1 MNQIKFFGVLCFVLA
16 SLPLWGQDKL
26 QIELNGTA
34 DLEYM
39 KGGISSHY
47 YLNGIHKDLKDGAV
61 RPLELNFLAKIRFNP
76 HLSSNFRVQM
86 ERDEG
91 LKFNQLRLAQANLNW
106 QPGESPL
113 QFTLGRFVT
122 PFGMFSNLQL
132 START
137 FVDVPLAYGY
147 FANISEQIGQV
158 NNLGN
163 DTKIL
168 INGRNEWG
176 IPLLYYNGYSNGIKT
191 RWTIA
196 PSKTYLEI
204 ALTTASPN
212 LPRNFRF
219 DPLNYGIIARLKLQP
234 KYFWKQGFSFS
245 QGKFLQNDPLN
256 DNLRDRS
263 GYRQTML
270 GTDFVFGFGHF
281 EVSGEAMAAFYNAP
295 QYKFTA
301 KTYSENR
308 PFHAYSGW
316 IDTKYEFPFLVG
328 AYAAWRLETL
338 QFNNNWDQSVLRNSL
353 VLGAKIKDVVLIRSV
368 YAFQSVQ
375 NSKLKGYN
383 AWRTTLTLY
392 F

>member
-1 MNQIKFFGVLCFVLA
+1 MKRIIGLGLFITLSFIRLLA
-16 SLPLWGQDKL
+16 QEKT
-26 QIELNGTA
+26 QIEINGTA
-34 DLEYM
+34 DLEYLQ
-39 KGGISSHY
+39 GGKSSHY
-47 YLNGIHKDLKDGAV
+47 YLNGIHKDLKSGAV
-61 RPLELNFLAKIRFNP
+61 RPLELNLLSKIRFNP
-76 HLSSNFRVQM
+76 QWSANFRLQM

-91 LKFNQLRLAQANLNW
+91 LKFNQVRLAQANVQW
-106 QPGESPL
+106 APKESPWL
-113 QFTLGRFVT
+113 FTVGRFVS
-122 PFGMFSNLQL
+122 PFGLFANQQL

-147 FANISEQIGQV
+147 FINISEQLGQV
-158 NNLGN
+158 NRLGN
-163 DTKIL
+163 GTQIP

-212 LPRNFRF
+212 MPKNFRF

-295 QYKFTA
+295 QYNFNA

-308 PFHAYSGW
+308 PFQAYSGW

-338 QFNNNWDQSVLRNSL
+338 QFNSNWDQSVLRNSL
-353 VLGAKIKDVVLIRSV
+353 VLGAKIKDIVLIRSA

-383 AWRTTLTLY
+383 AWRTTVTLY